1 MARVHVCVPRWAPFF
16 GVFVGSE
23 LVVYV
28 VGSHV

>member
-1 MARVHVCVPRWAPFF
+1 MARVHVCIQMGSIF

-23 LVVYV
+23 LVVNV